1 MMVEVREYID
11 GQGRNHFRRWTSKLD
26 ASVRARV
33 DTAVF
38 RLGEGNFSAATGR
51 YCAGSPAL
59 ERLQEAKKAGELMA
73 LTRSFRESVVEELRE
88 KDYRRAFLGEAIN
101 DMLAGDLDSAKMV
114 LREYING
121 TVGFIKAGKALL
133 RSPKSLMRM
142 LSTNGNPQARNLLEL
157 VAYLQKVEGTIAEV
171 RLTERAA

>member
-1 MMVEVREYID
+1 
-11 GQGRNHFRRWTSKLD
+11 LP
-26 ASVRARV
+26 
-33 DTAVF
+33 
-38 RLGEGNFSAATGR
+38 GEGTAATGR
-51 YCAGSPAL
+51 YSAGAAAL
-59 ERLQEAKKAGELMA
+59 DRIQEAKKTGDMMA
-73 LTRSFRESVVEELRE
+73 LTRSFRESVVQELRE

-121 TVGFIKAGKALL
+121 TVGFIKAGKALR

-142 LSTNGNPQARNLLEL
+142 LSVNGNPQARNLLEL

-171 RLTERAA
+171 RLAERAA